1 MNKQTK
7 KGFTL
12 VELVIVIAVIAILSA
27 VLIPVFGNVISDAK
41 LSAAKSSVS
50 NAISQFT
57 IDQAAAGNDASL
69 GDGYIYV
76 FDNAVGHNNTT
87 KPANIF
93 KFQGGELQDSDKSF
107 DELANYKLDGE
118 FNPVIEGDKVTSY
131 TITDTADKLCA
142 IPLNAEFTV
151 DDSATPATATVS
163 ATIWLVYEH
172 TPAP

>member
-1 MNKQTK
+1 M
-7 KGFTL
+7 
-12 VELVIVIAVIAILSA
+12 
-27 VLIPVFGNVISDAK
+27 ISDAK

-76 FDNAVGHNNTT
+76 FDKAVDENASISGAAKNPSYV
-87 KPANIF
+87 F
-93 KFQGGELQDSDKSF
+93 KFQGGELQDTSDSYSS
-107 DELANYKLDGE
+107 LTSYKMDGT
-118 FNPVIEGDKVTSY
+118 FTPVIEGDKVTSY
-131 TITDTADKLCA
+131 TIVEGTTICA

-151 DDSATPATATVS
+151 TGEGEGAQAFVS

-172 TPAP
+172 